1 MIKVLHIVKALGL
14 GGTEKVMQLM
24 VSGLERSRFTPVV
37 FSLKDGER
45 ASRLRQAGIETYIEG
60 DLFSDILQIE
70 PDIIHVHR
78 GGWAEGELLRPV
90 IKARKHLE
98 AKRRSKGCRI
108 PLVETNVFGRYD
120 ASPQGREIDCTLFV
134 SHFCAERFGRQNN
147 IPLTSPRWQVLYNPI
162 DFETIAR
169 NTIPPEQRDFS
180 HPVAGRISRADP
192 GKWSELAMTW
202 LPEVC
207 ARKPDFKYQIIGG
220 IEFAEHFV
228 CDHGLGEQ
236 VDFLPP
242 FIDDRDLATFL
253 NGISIFCHAND
264 TGESFGLVIAEAMA
278 AGLPVITHPAE
289 GLRDN
294 AQLELVDHEKTGLI
308 VNNAQEYAAAVLRL
322 LDNPEEARRMGEA
335 GKKKAG
341 REFAQAVIAAKLE
354 KIYLELLTGNS

>member
-24 VSGLERSRFTPVV
+24 VTGLERSKFTPVV
-37 FSLKDGER
+37 FSLADGPR
-45 ASRLRQAGIETYIEG
+45 APMLRQAGIETYIEG
-60 DLFSDILQIE
+60 DLFSDITQIR

-78 GGWAEGELLRPV
+78 GGWAEPELLRP
-90 IKARKHLE
+90 IMKARRQLE
-98 AKRRSKGCRI
+98 TELGRRV
-108 PLVETNVFGRYD
+108 PVVETNVFGRYD
-120 ASPQGREIDCTLFV
+120 PSPQGREIDCTLFV
-134 SHFCAERFGRQNN
+134 SHFCAERFARQNN
-147 IPLTSPRWQVLYNPI
+147 MPLTAPRWQVLYNPI
-162 DFETIAR
+162 DYEAVAR
-169 NTIPPEQRDFS
+169 NTVPPEKRDYS
-180 HPVAGRISRADP
+180 RPVAGRVSRADP
-192 GKWSELAMTW
+192 GKWSPLGMTW

-207 ARKPDFKYQIIGG
+207 AARPDFQYRIIGG
-220 IEFAEHFV
+220 IEFAENFV
-228 CDHGLGEQ
+228 REHGLEQQ

-242 FIDDRDLATFL
+242 FINDRDLADFL

-294 AQLELVDHEKTGLI
+294 AQLELVEHGKTGLI

-322 LDNPEEARRMGEA
+322 LDNPEEARRMGTA
-335 GKKKAG
+335 GKEKAG

-354 KIYLELLTGNS
+354 KIYLELLPHNG